1 MVVIFDDEL
10 EDDTVESLCD
20 KITNSVYSLKEGDKV
35 DLYFSTNGGANKNR
49 VPITNIIIKYQNYI
63 NVNIHNIM
71 ASNGFI
77 MLMELLENNI
87 PIYMN
92 KEFRYSMIH
101 KIDALLYNNRF
112 EGYGYDM
119 HKFIKKYNTTMSKK
133 LEKLGLTEEQM
144 SIYNKGQEIYFSPE
158 ETLKI
163 FPNIIK
169 SN

>member
-10 EDDTVESLCD
+10 EDEVVEVLCD
-20 KITNSVYSLKEGDKV
+20 KLTNAVYSLREGDKV

-49 VPITNIIIKYQNYI
+49 VPITSLIIKYQDYI

-71 ASNGFI
+71 LSNGFV

-87 PIYMN
+87 PVYMN

-101 KIDALLYNNRF
+101 KSDALTYNNRF
-112 EGYGYDM
+112 EGYGYDI
-119 HKFIKKYNTTMSKK
+119 HKFIKKYNIAMSKK

-144 SIYNKGQEIYFSPE
+144 SIYNKGQEIYFSQE
-158 ETLKI
+158 ETLKL
-163 FPNIIK
+163 FTNIIK
-169 SN
+169 K